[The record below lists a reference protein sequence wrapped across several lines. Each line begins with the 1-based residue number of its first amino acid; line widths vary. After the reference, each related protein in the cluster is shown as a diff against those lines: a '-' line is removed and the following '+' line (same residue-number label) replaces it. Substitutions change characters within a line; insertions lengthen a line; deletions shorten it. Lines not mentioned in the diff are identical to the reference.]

1 MSFRLNTRGVT
12 TRGGTLSTRT
22 EVTKEMGENQPPPP
36 ALEPPR
42 SQGKGAPRGGGGGTL
57 TVLLPT
63 LRAVRGSGS
72 PGGLTGVP
80 PRLKTAARGCQDSR
94 AATPASPV
102 SGAGCG
108 SRAGQEDAGKET
120 YPEGPLGGQAVQHV
134 SHLRTGLAPVT
145 GGAGPGGGSQRRKGQ
160 QTQREPQRRLE
171 PHVPSSSGETVP
183 GPQISSPRGPAMGP
197 ASGGKTGGKIQPR
210 VVARAPQGIVRT
222 APAAAPLR

>member
-1 MSFRLNTRGVT
+1 MSFRPNTRGVT
-12 TRGGTLSTRT
+12 TQGGTLSTRT
-22 EVTKEMGENQPPPP
+22 EVTKEMGENQPPPT
-36 ALEPPR
+36 ALKPPR

-57 TVLLPT
+57 TALLCPPQLPT

-80 PRLKTAARGCQDSR
+80 PRLKTVARGCQDSR

-108 SRAGQEDAGKET
+108 SRAGQEDAAKET

-145 GGAGPGGGSQRRKGQ
+145 GGAGPGGGSQRRKG
-160 QTQREPQRRLE
+160 REPQCRLQ
-171 PHVPSSSGETVP
+171 PHVP
-183 GPQISSPRGPAMGP
+183 
-197 ASGGKTGGKIQPR
+197 
-210 VVARAPQGIVRT
+210 
-222 APAAAPLR
+222 